1 MKKFDIEIA
10 AGLFVLIGIFS
21 LGYMSVKLGKL
32 EVIGK
37 QGYTVY
43 ADFER
48 AGGLR
53 TGATVEIAG
62 VEIGRVREIA
72 LNNDYQARLELVINQ
87 GIQLQ
92 DDAIASIKTKGLIG
106 EKYVQITPGGSD
118 RLIAPGGTIHDT
130 EAAIDFEDLI
140 SKYIYGK
147 V

>member
-1 MKKFDIEIA
+1 MKRFNLEIA
-10 AGLFVLIGIFS
+10 AGLFVLIGLFA
-21 LGYMSVKLGKL
+21 LGYISIKMGKL
-32 EVIGK
+32 EVLGT

-48 AGGLR
+48 AGGIR
-53 TGATVEIAG
+53 IGATVEIAG
-62 VEIGRVREIA
+62 VEIGRVKGIR
-72 LNNDYQARLELVINQ
+72 LNKDYQAQLELSVNR
-87 GIQLQ
+87 GIALQ

-118 RLIAPGGTIHDT
+118 TLIPPGGTIRET
-130 EAAIDFEDLI
+130 ESSVDFEDLI